1 MNIQQLMKQ
10 AQKMQKEI
18 SKKQEEFDAKDFE
31 YEFQNG
37 LIKILISG
45 KLEIKKLTIS
55 KDLVDPDDCETLED
69 LVRNAINESIKNV
82 TKHKDALMP
91 KMPGSI

>member
-18 SKKQEEFDAKDFE
+18 TKKQDEFDSKNFDF
-31 YEFQNG
+31 EFQNG
-37 LIKILISG
+37 LIKISISG
-45 KLEIKKLTIS
+45 KLEIKKLIIS

-69 LVRNAINESIKNV
+69 LVRNAINESISNV
-82 TKHKDALMP
+82 KKQKENLMP
-91 KMPGSI
+91 KIPGNM